1 MKRLIFAVTFMT
13 CIVTIAQAQS
23 SNKNSRKNSST
34 MNNHGAYKSNKGNK
48 TKSGSHRDTLN
59 NRVNYQWKN
68 GQEATPTG
76 NEATSTNGD
85 RYAAM
90 KKDTARP
97 KRKQN

>member
-1 MKRLIFAVTFMT
+1 MKRLILAITLMT
-13 CIVTIAQAQS
+13 CIGAIAQAQS
-23 SNKNSRKNSST
+23 STKNSRKNSST
-34 MNNHGAYKSNKGNK
+34 MNNHGAYKSNKGNQM
-48 TKSGSHRDTLN
+48 KSNSHRDTLN

-97 KRKQN
+97 VRKQN